1 MAVYEAA
8 IPAEPVGTVTSRPRD
23 PERNGHQYDKYRKKI
38 RILTDTD
45 LYLVAGVGFE
55 PHDLRVMSP
64 TSYQTALP
72 RDIFDLTTVPVTG
85 LEPVRYSRITG
96 F

>member
-23 PERNGHQYDKYRKKI
+23 PERNGHQYDKYKEKI

-45 LYLVAGVGFE
+45 LYLEDAYNM
-55 PHDLRVMSP
+55 D
-64 TSYQTALP
+64 T
-72 RDIFDLTTVPVTG
+72 I
-85 LEPVRYSRITG
+85 
-96 F
+96 

>member
-1 MAVYEAA
+1 MLFSLLRKSR
-8 IPAEPVGTVTSRPRD
+8 VGNS
-23 PERNGHQYDKYRKKI
+23 EKSEKCKKKKPLA
-38 RILTDTD
+38 RLFF
-45 LYLVAGVGFE
+45 LVAGMGFE

-72 RDIFDLTTVPVTG
+72 RDIRYRDAPMETQETKDGMVPVTG
-85 LEPVRYSRITG
+85 VEPVRDVNLTG